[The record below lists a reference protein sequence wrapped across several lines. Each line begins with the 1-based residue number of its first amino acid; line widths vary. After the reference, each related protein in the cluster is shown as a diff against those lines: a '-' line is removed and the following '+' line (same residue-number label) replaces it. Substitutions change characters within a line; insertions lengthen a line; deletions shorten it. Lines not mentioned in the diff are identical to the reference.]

1 MRMPPYELRGR
12 EESYED
18 GVEYVAVV
26 HITLSHKPNHHS
38 EYRDMEDAACVV
50 ERAAMAAAAAYNLAR
65 TRLASVRVVEIKR
78 GPGPEGS
85 P

>member
-26 HITLSHKPNHHS
+26 HITLSHKPT
-38 EYRDMEDAACVV
+38 RTTL
-50 ERAAMAAAAAYNLAR
+50 RAR
-65 TRLASVRVVEIKR
+65 ASLQS
-78 GPGPEGS
+78 GS
-85 P
+85 